1 MKIAVP
7 YENGQVCPHLGH
19 AKEFKI
25 YDVMDDEILSSQTI
39 ATSFGSDAA
48 ALVDFL
54 QEQKAAALLCGFIPI
69 PAVIALQ
76 QTSIQLLGGAEGD
89 ADARIQDFL
98 DGMLHFDR
106 SGFCASCASA
116 CGLNH
121 AAGQTDSDRTSEP
134 PECDGNISACGHWCG

>member
-25 YDVMDDEILSSQTI
+25 YDVMDDEILSSQIISTD
-39 ATSFGSDAA
+39 FGNNTA
-48 ALVDFL
+48 ALMDFL
-54 QEQKAAALLCGFIPI
+54 HEQNIAALLCRAISI

-89 ADARIQDFL
+89 ADSRIQDFL
-98 DGMLHFDR
+98 GGMLHFDR
-106 SGFCASCASA
+106 SSSCASCASA
-116 CGLNH
+116 CSLNH
-121 AAGQTDSDRTSEP
+121 TIDQPTPDSGTEP